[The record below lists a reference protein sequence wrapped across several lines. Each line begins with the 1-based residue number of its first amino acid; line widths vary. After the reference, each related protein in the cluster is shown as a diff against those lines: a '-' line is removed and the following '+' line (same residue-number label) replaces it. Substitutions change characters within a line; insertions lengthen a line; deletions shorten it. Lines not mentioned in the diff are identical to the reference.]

1 MLDLDLNLLRPLWVL
16 LEERHVS
23 NAAERLG
30 ISQPGMSRTL
40 QRLRSTLGDELL
52 VRRGGRRYERS
63 ARADG
68 LLVAVREIL
77 ARVDD
82 TILRQGFVPE
92 QCDTTFRVATTD
104 YASIVLVPKL
114 LERLVQLAPKSA
126 IYVRPWEERSLEDV
140 ASGRLHR
147 LGSSGARS

>member
-63 ARADG
+63 PSR
-68 LLVAVREIL
+68 
-77 ARVDD
+77 
-82 TILRQGFVPE
+82 
-92 QCDTTFRVATTD
+92 
-104 YASIVLVPKL
+104 
-114 LERLVQLAPKSA
+114 
-126 IYVRPWEERSLEDV
+126 RPPRRRTRNTCT
-140 ASGRLHR
+140 G
-147 LGSSGARS
+147 